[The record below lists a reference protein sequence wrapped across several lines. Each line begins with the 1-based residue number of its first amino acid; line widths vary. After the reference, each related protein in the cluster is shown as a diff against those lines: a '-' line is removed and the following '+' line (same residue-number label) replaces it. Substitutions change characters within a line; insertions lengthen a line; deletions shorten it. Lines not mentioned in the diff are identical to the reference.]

1 MGYILLEGGA
11 EFGGSMAIPDRRAL
25 ELAGGLDVRISII
38 PTAAAPDNNHERAGH
53 SGMLWF
59 QSLGATNVVVLPL
72 IDNVSAKDPT
82 LVAVLRRSQV
92 IYMLGGFPHYL
103 GQTLLESAAWQAM
116 LTAYEEGAIIGG
128 SSAGAMVLCEYYYN
142 PATKKIL
149 EGLGLLP
156 GACTIPHHN
165 TFGKSWVER
174 LKRLLPET
182 VLIGIDEETGM
193 LNDGPHGM
201 WQLYGKGDVTLY
213 KGNLTE
219 RCTSGKPFDLYSV
232 INNCT

>member
-1 MGYILLEGGA
+1 MHRREIIVGYILLEGGA

-53 SGMLWF
+53 NGMRWF

-72 IDNVSAKDPT
+72 IDNVSANDPT

-116 LTAYEEGAIIGG
+116 SAAYEEGAIIGG

-142 PATKKIL
+142 PTTEKIL

-156 GACTIPHHN
+156 GACIIPHHN
-165 TFGKSWVER
+165 TFGKSWAER

-193 LNDGPHGM
+193 LNDGPQGQ
-201 WQLYGKGDVTLY
+201 WQVYGKGSVTLY
-213 KGNLTE
+213 RGDQSVSYRAGE
-219 RCTSGKPFDLYSV
+219 PFAVY
-232 INNCT
+232 

>member
-1 MGYILLEGGA
+1 
-11 EFGGSMAIPDRRAL
+11 
-25 ELAGGLDVRISII
+25 
-38 PTAAAPDNNHERAGH
+38 
-53 SGMLWF
+53 MLWF

-142 PATKKIL
+142 PATEKIL

-232 INNCT
+232 IKNCT